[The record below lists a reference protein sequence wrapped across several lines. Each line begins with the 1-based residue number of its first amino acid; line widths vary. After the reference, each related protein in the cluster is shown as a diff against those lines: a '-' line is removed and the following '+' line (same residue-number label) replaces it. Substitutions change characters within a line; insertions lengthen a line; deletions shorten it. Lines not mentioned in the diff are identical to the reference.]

1 MTQRER
7 LAAQL
12 QRVRKELDEV
22 AGHVEALSKA
32 LVEAEQPDGEIN
44 LVGQAEVAGM
54 AGTKS
59 STVGVWMS
67 RGKLPEPVATLA
79 CGRVWLRSD
88 IEAWLKNR

>member
-1 MTQRER
+1 MTQRAR

-22 AGHVEALSKA
+22 AGHVDSLAKA
-32 LVEAEQPDGEIN
+32 LAEPRPVDGDD
-44 LVGQAEVAGM
+44 LVGQAEVAAM

-59 STVGVWMS
+59 STVGVWVS

-79 CGRVWLRSD
+79 CGRIWLKRDIEVWLKSR
-88 IEAWLKNR
+88 